1 MTGKSIYS
9 RFQSGGF
16 IEFNMGWVWSV
27 RAWKLKVKNPNVKN
41 SEPIIH
47 SCILKCLAAI
57 VRMDK
62 YFIRRVTP

>member
-1 MTGKSIYS
+1 MIRVDRGRFGTES
-9 RFQSGGF
+9 R
-16 IEFNMGWVWSV
+16 
-27 RAWKLKVKNPNVKN
+27 KLKVKNPNVKN